1 MNDSIVRRR
10 LAPLAL
16 VGATALLLAACGSGN
31 DPANQAGEGGN
42 GGSELSGSVNLD
54 GSSTVFPLSS
64 AAAELFGQ
72 EQPGVQVSVG
82 QSGTGGGF
90 EKFCA
95 GETDISNASR
105 AIEEDEVGACEENG
119 IEFEELAIAN
129 DALTVVVNAEN
140 DWVDCL
146 TVEQLNTIWAPDS
159 AVDNWNQVDPSFPDE
174 SLVLAGPGTDSG
186 TFDYFTDAING
197 EEGASRTDYEA
208 SEDDNV
214 IVQAVQGS
222 AGGMGYFG
230 YSYYE
235 ENQDTLKAL
244 EIDGGEGCIA
254 PSAETVQDG
263 SYAPLGRQLFI
274 YPSAQSLQEK
284 AEVEAF
290 VDFYVD
296 NIDEIVE
303 AAAFIGLN
311 DEQKAQLERQ
321 VEELRG

>member
-1 MNDSIVRRR
+1 MNDSIVQRR

-16 VGATALLLAACGSGN
+16 VGATALLLVACGSGN

-42 GGSELSGSVNLD
+42 GSSELSGSVNLD
-54 GSSTVFPLSS
+54 GTSTVFPLSS

-129 DALTVVVNAEN
+129 DALTVAVNAEN

-146 TVEQLNTIWAPDS
+146 TVEQLNAVWAPDS

-174 SLVLAGPGTDSG
+174 TLVLAGPGTDSG

-235 ENQDTLKAL
+235 ENQGTLKAL

-254 PSAETVQDG
+254 PSPETVQDG

-311 DEQKAQLERQ
+311 DEQKAQLEQQ